1 MCFPQ
6 CYIQVSCFQPCLN
19 IPPGTT
25 GKSPQKFPG
34 SSLWKYS
41 SCEMAN
47 YLFSILPFLFLT
59 QSTLS
64 CSHIAYFTSLP
75 FVATLNWQR
84 TTLPSSYS
92 HTKLLYSR
100 CCSKNKGAFS
110 PLTLNIV
117 CLNTHQQS
125 LNDRQLKLH
134 NWREPQATNI
144 SIHSQSP
151 DFTWK
156 CFHAMARGN
165 WYLESK
171 VYSTILPFLS
181 LSGPSEG
188 DCHFHGVTEQER
200 IRTGMLFH
208 EDLVCFWWYKRKS
221 SPIHLPEKSALN
233 SCEFLWSW

>member
-19 IPPGTT
+19 ISPSTT
-25 GKSPQKFPG
+25 GKFPQKFPG
-34 SSLWKYS
+34 SSLRKYS

-47 YLFSILPFLFLT
+47 YLVFCPFFFLIQT
-59 QSTLS
+59 TLS

-100 CCSKNKGAFS
+100 CWPKNKGVFFPPHFKHCVFEHTSAVS
-110 PLTLNIV
+110 QWPGSSSSTTEGNHRLQT
-117 CLNTHQQS
+117 
-125 LNDRQLKLH
+125 
-134 NWREPQATNI
+134 I

-181 LSGPSEG
+181 LSRPSEG
-188 DCHFHGVTEQER
+188 DCHFHGVTEQET

-208 EDLVCFWWYKRKS
+208 ENLVCFWWYKRKS